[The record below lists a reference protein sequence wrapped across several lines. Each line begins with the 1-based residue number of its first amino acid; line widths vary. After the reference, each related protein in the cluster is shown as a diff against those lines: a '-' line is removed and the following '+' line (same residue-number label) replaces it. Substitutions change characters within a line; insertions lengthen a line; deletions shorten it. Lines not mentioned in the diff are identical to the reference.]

1 MPTGVAKPL
10 SPADEWEERLLARQR
25 SVTREIACAAGL
37 WLAIQVIAVTELAV
51 ALVVLWRLD
60 LDVLVTVGMIWAVSV
75 PFAGG
80 AAVFALVNWP
90 LLTRC
95 TRLGGGRSEIDDCD
109 RGDGVVRTRGIRW
122 DGGRPRCSFNY
133 SNVEDRYA
141 LLIGMQEMIS
151 CIGPRWL
158 VFYWWS
164 FSQF

>member
-60 LDVLVTVGMIWAVSV
+60 LDVIVTVGMIWAVSV

-80 AAVFALVNWP
+80 AAVFALWNWP
-90 LLTRC
+90 DLSR
-95 TRLGGGRSEIDDCD
+95 RS
-109 RGDGVVRTRGIRW
+109 GVVGLAPWGVIL
-122 DGGRPRCSFNY
+122 
-133 SNVEDRYA
+133 A
-141 LLIGMQEMIS
+141 EMTVAMVVVAS
-151 CIGPRWL
+151 
-158 VFYWWS
+158 
-164 FSQF
+164 